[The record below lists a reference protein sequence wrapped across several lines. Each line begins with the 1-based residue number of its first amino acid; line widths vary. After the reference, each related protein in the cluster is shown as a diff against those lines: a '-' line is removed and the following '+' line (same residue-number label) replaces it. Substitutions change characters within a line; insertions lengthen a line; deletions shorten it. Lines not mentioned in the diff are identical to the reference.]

1 MKKSLEKTAKKH
13 GIQDSIIIQSSLSFD
28 QLAQHF
34 RSADLVIYPSYY
46 EGQGLIPLESLA
58 SGTPVVTVNQPPLT
72 EMIDDEV
79 GGLFERGNPRDLARV
94 VIETLSSKERLHQAE
109 RGRARVLNK
118 FTYEHNAEKFI
129 EIFDEV
135 VQKNSKIEEKSP
147 DS

>member
-1 MKKSLEKTAKKH
+1 
-13 GIQDSIIIQSSLSFD
+13 
-28 QLAQHF
+28 
-34 RSADLVIYPSYY
+34 VIYPSYY

-79 GGLFERGNPRDLARV
+79 GGLFERGNPRDLAKV
-94 VIETLSSKERLHQAE
+94 VIETLSSDKRLHQAE

-129 EIFDEV
+129 EIFEKV
-135 VQKNSKIEEKSP
+135 LKKNP
-147 DS
+147 